1 MTYGKIL
8 SLEDGTEC
16 FVIVSSVITPI
27 NNTIEIIK
35 DQIFV
40 ISIVFFV
47 LAVAIS
53 LYASQRI
60 AKPISLTTK
69 AAKELAKKNYDVE
82 FDSKG
87 YLEVQELNDTL
98 NFAKKELAANERLQR
113 ELIANISHDLRTPL
127 TMITGYGEV
136 MRDLPGENTAENIQI
151 IIDEATRL
159 SSLVNDLLDLS
170 KLQSGTMEL
179 QKSVFCITDSFKT
192 IFARYAK
199 LKEQDGYNIYLDK
212 CKERVFVK
220 ADELKISQVIYN
232 LVNNAINYAGEDKTV
247 VVTQQVIGEKVRINV
262 TDHGEGIPAD
272 KLEYIWDR
280 YYKVDKE
287 HKRSVIGT
295 GLGLSIVKSILNA
308 HNARCGVTSTLGK
321 GSTFWF
327 ELDTVKVV
335 EIKEDGIR
343 RCGKTVLLGQI
354 KDVLLQRN
362 IPAQNIIQANF
373 ESMRFRNTRTAETL
387 YDYIA
392 EKAEGCTGKI
402 YILLD
407 EIQEVERWQIA
418 INSLRVDFDCDIYL
432 TGSNSKLLS
441 GELATYL
448 SGRYIQIQIFPFS
461 LAEAKQQCIENGTYT
476 SDEKLFA
483 DYLKYGGF
491 PQRFFLPDDHS
502 ITTYLDDLYEAIIV
516 RDIMLRHNIREQT
529 ALRNVLAFLLDNIG
543 NPFSARNISGRMVS
557 EGIKTTTAT
566 VLNYVDYFKEAFIL
580 LNASRYDIKGKALL
594 SSTEK
599 YYAVDLGLRNVIKKS
614 EKLDSNKL
622 YENIVYLE
630 MRSRG
635 YEVQVGKL
643 DDTEIDFICYRGDEK
658 LYIQVAYL
666 ITPADEEQEFG
677 NLERLHD
684 NYPKYVISGD
694 LMNLSR
700 NGIIHRNIIDFLL
713 NP

>member
-1 MTYGKIL
+1 M
-8 SLEDGTEC
+8 
-16 FVIVSSVITPI
+16 
-27 NNTIEIIK
+27 
-35 DQIFV
+35 
-40 ISIVFFV
+40 V
-47 LAVAIS
+47 L
-53 LYASQRI
+53 R
-60 AKPISLTTK
+60 
-69 AAKELAKKNYDVE
+69 
-82 FDSKG
+82 
-87 YLEVQELNDTL
+87 
-98 NFAKKELAANERLQR
+98 
-113 ELIANISHDLRTPL
+113 
-127 TMITGYGEV
+127 
-136 MRDLPGENTAENIQI
+136 
-151 IIDEATRL
+151 
-159 SSLVNDLLDLS
+159 
-170 KLQSGTMEL
+170 
-179 QKSVFCITDSFKT
+179 KS
-192 IFARYAK
+192 
-199 LKEQDGYNIYLDK
+199 YLDK
-212 CKERVFVK
+212 IIPFIDQDLIKV
-220 ADELKISQVIYN
+220 
-232 LVNNAINYAGEDKTV
+232 LV
-247 VVTQQVIGEKVRINV
+247 
-262 TDHGEGIPAD
+262 
-272 KLEYIWDR
+272 
-280 YYKVDKE
+280 
-287 HKRSVIGT
+287 
-295 GLGLSIVKSILNA
+295 
-308 HNARCGVTSTLGK
+308 
-321 GSTFWF
+321 
-327 ELDTVKVV
+327 
-335 EIKEDGIR
+335 GIR

-392 EKAEGCTGKI
+392 EKAEGCTGK
-402 YILLD
+402 
-407 EIQEVERWQIA
+407 
-418 INSLRVDFDCDIYL
+418 
-432 TGSNSKLLS
+432 
-441 GELATYL
+441 
-448 SGRYIQIQIFPFS
+448 
-461 LAEAKQQCIENGTYT
+461 
-476 SDEKLFA
+476 
-483 DYLKYGGF
+483 
-491 PQRFFLPDDHS
+491 

-666 ITPADEEQEFG
+666 ITPADEEREFG

-694 LMNLSR
+694 LVNLSR

>member
-1 MTYGKIL
+1 MINRPDYIAAIEPFIDKPLVKIL
-8 SLEDGTEC
+8 
-16 FVIVSSVITPI
+16 
-27 NNTIEIIK
+27 
-35 DQIFV
+35 
-40 ISIVFFV
+40 
-47 LAVAIS
+47 A
-53 LYASQRI
+53 
-60 AKPISLTTK
+60 
-69 AAKELAKKNYDVE
+69 
-82 FDSKG
+82 
-87 YLEVQELNDTL
+87 
-98 NFAKKELAANERLQR
+98 
-113 ELIANISHDLRTPL
+113 
-127 TMITGYGEV
+127 
-136 MRDLPGENTAENIQI
+136 
-151 IIDEATRL
+151 
-159 SSLVNDLLDLS
+159 
-170 KLQSGTMEL
+170 
-179 QKSVFCITDSFKT
+179 
-192 IFARYAK
+192 
-199 LKEQDGYNIYLDK
+199 
-212 CKERVFVK
+212 
-220 ADELKISQVIYN
+220 
-232 LVNNAINYAGEDKTV
+232 
-247 VVTQQVIGEKVRINV
+247 
-262 TDHGEGIPAD
+262 
-272 KLEYIWDR
+272 
-280 YYKVDKE
+280 
-287 HKRSVIGT
+287 
-295 GLGLSIVKSILNA
+295 
-308 HNARCGVTSTLGK
+308 
-321 GSTFWF
+321 
-327 ELDTVKVV
+327 
-335 EIKEDGIR
+335 GIR
-343 RCGKTVLLGQI
+343 RCGKSTIFEMLREELLRRGVGEDQI
-354 KDVLLQRN
+354 ICKRYTEMDIPEN
-362 IPAQNIIQANF
+362 I
-373 ESMRFRNTRTAETL
+373 TAKQM
-387 YDYIA
+387 YDELTA
-392 EKAEGCTGKI
+392 AMAGKGHC
-402 YILLD
+402 YLLLD
-407 EIQEVERWQIA
+407 EIQEITGWEKAV
-418 INSLRVDFDCDIYL
+418 NSLLESADADIYV

-448 SGRYIQIQIFPFS
+448 SGRYIQIQVFPFS

-666 ITPADEEQEFG
+666 ITPADEEREFG

>member
-1 MTYGKIL
+1 M
-8 SLEDGTEC
+8 
-16 FVIVSSVITPI
+16 
-27 NNTIEIIK
+27 
-35 DQIFV
+35 
-40 ISIVFFV
+40 V
-47 LAVAIS
+47 L
-53 LYASQRI
+53 R
-60 AKPISLTTK
+60 
-69 AAKELAKKNYDVE
+69 
-82 FDSKG
+82 
-87 YLEVQELNDTL
+87 
-98 NFAKKELAANERLQR
+98 
-113 ELIANISHDLRTPL
+113 
-127 TMITGYGEV
+127 
-136 MRDLPGENTAENIQI
+136 
-151 IIDEATRL
+151 
-159 SSLVNDLLDLS
+159 
-170 KLQSGTMEL
+170 
-179 QKSVFCITDSFKT
+179 KS
-192 IFARYAK
+192 
-199 LKEQDGYNIYLDK
+199 YLDK
-212 CKERVFVK
+212 IIPFIDQDLIKV
-220 ADELKISQVIYN
+220 
-232 LVNNAINYAGEDKTV
+232 LV
-247 VVTQQVIGEKVRINV
+247 
-262 TDHGEGIPAD
+262 
-272 KLEYIWDR
+272 
-280 YYKVDKE
+280 
-287 HKRSVIGT
+287 
-295 GLGLSIVKSILNA
+295 
-308 HNARCGVTSTLGK
+308 
-321 GSTFWF
+321 
-327 ELDTVKVV
+327 
-335 EIKEDGIR
+335 GIR

-448 SGRYIQIQIFPFS
+448 SGRYIQIQVFPFS

-529 ALRNVLAFLLDNIG
+529 VLRNVLAFLLDNIG

-566 VLNYVDYFKEAFIL
+566 VLNYVDYFKE
-580 LNASRYDIKGKALL
+580 
-594 SSTEK
+594 
-599 YYAVDLGLRNVIKKS
+599 S

-666 ITPADEEQEFG
+666 ITPADEEREFG

-694 LMNLSR
+694 LANLSR